1 MFKVRCN
8 IVIKVTQFHA
18 GEAMKPSKCIR
29 KLLMGLEKL
38 KFDNNV
44 NVAKQ
49 YCFTVTREAR
59 VLRGDSHASLV
70 LSNFPRASIT
80 RRTNCNNE
88 IIVNYLQVNALGE

>member
-18 GEAMKPSKCIR
+18 DEAMKPSKCIR

-44 NVAKQ
+44 NVTKQ

-59 VLRGDSHASLV
+59 DLRGDSHASLV
-70 LSNFPRASIT
+70 LSNFLRASIT

-88 IIVNYLQVNALGE
+88 IIFNYN